1 MESSVFYLMAEKMK
15 KYFAEHYFVLI
26 LAFFLTAL
34 ILMPVILYPFLA
46 GESYQGINI
55 AHFGTDAHFY
65 LTRMKDAMD
74 GHSSGNLV
82 LREGKDRQDNF
93 FMYNEQILAVPIR
106 MLGLQNRVDAVTAYH
121 LYNFIGVF
129 FLILLI
135 YSLVFRISREKLLAA
150 VVAIFVVGG
159 YHIVYNKRLF
169 YSDFNMYGRAMFP
182 YISSLA
188 FFAYLNFLVAAL
200 QIRHWAR
207 MICAGLFFGFL
218 FYVYFFAWTFVL
230 ALNGALFLLYLLKR
244 DWERL
249 STIAIVSGI
258 GFFMG
263 LYNLFRMAMFF
274 SSDAGAQAS
283 YFHWSLHSRT
293 PIFSKIG
300 AAALALWALFF
311 YTRRQDP
318 NGLLILGF
326 IIAGWVALNQQ
337 IVTGQAL
344 QIGHYYWYFIVPI
357 SIIVGFYMVWRLF
370 EKEFMRKAA
379 CVAILLVVFFHSGVG
394 QYRSL
399 LETVDVKQYEQ
410 LYRPIIHA
418 LVADPDPKVILVA
431 DDPRAYLFTIY
442 TSHDLFWHHAA
453 TQTDTPLSRFKDAL
467 YVYMYLNAESRS
479 DFSGYINAFM
489 TGGENGSFYKNIY
502 MNIEGFESGLDYYEY
517 DRALAF
523 NDPALDEKRQKLIGE
538 LSREY
543 NFIADRENGIVNVLK
558 KYDVQYI
565 VWDTNHYPE
574 WDLSFLD
581 EAKEI
586 MSSSNITLLRLNFAS
601 P

>member
-1 MESSVFYLMAEKMK
+1 MK
-15 KYFAEHYFVLI
+15 RYFVEHYFVLI
-26 LAFFLTAL
+26 LAFFLTIM
-34 ILMPVILYPFLA
+34 ILMPVILYPFIS

-74 GHSSGNLV
+74 GHSSGNSV
-82 LREGKDRQDNF
+82 LREGKDQQDNF
-93 FMYNEQILAVPIR
+93 FTYNEQILAAPLR
-106 MLGLQNRVDAVTAYH
+106 MLGIQNHINVVTVYH
-121 LYNFIGVF
+121 VYNFIGVF

-135 YSLVFRISREKLLAA
+135 YSLVFRISHEKLLAA

-169 YSDFNMYGRAMFP
+169 YSDFNMYGRTMFP

-200 QIRHWAR
+200 QIKRWAR
-207 MICAGLFFGFL
+207 AICAGLLFGFL

-230 ALNGALFLLYLLKR
+230 ALNGALFLLYFLKR
-244 DWERL
+244 DGERF

-258 GFFMG
+258 GLLVG
-263 LYNLFRMAMFF
+263 LYNLFRMAIFF

-283 YFHWSLHSRT
+283 YFHWSLHSRA

-311 YTRRQDP
+311 YKRKQDP

-326 IIAGWVALNQQ
+326 IMAGWVALNQQ

-357 SIIVGFYMVWRLF
+357 SIIVGFYMLWRLF
-370 EKEFMRKAA
+370 ENEFLRKTA
-379 CVAILLVVFFHSGVG
+379 CVVILLVVFFHSGVG

-399 LETVDVKQYEQ
+399 LETVDVKHYEQ
-410 LYRPIIHA
+410 LYRPIINVLA
-418 LVADPDPKVILVA
+418 ADFDQKVILAA

-453 TQTDTPLSRFKDAL
+453 TQTNTSLSRFKDAL
-467 YVYMYLNAESRS
+467 FVYMYLNTKSRS
-479 DFSGYINAFM
+479 DFSGYIHAFM

-502 MNIEGFESGLDYYEY
+502 MNIEGFKSGLDYYEY
-517 DRALAF
+517 DRALTL
-523 NDPALDEKRQKLIGE
+523 NDPVLDEKRQNLIGE

-543 NFIADRENGIVNVLK
+543 NFIADQKDGIVNILK

-565 VWDTNHYPE
+565 AWDRNQYPE

-581 EAKEI
+581 EAKKI
-586 MSSSNITLLRLNFAS
+586 MVSSNIILYRLNFS
-601 P
+601 SR